1 MEFVMKLSAKTL
13 ALFLALGLILAPSLA
28 DAKAG
33 KGFSG
38 GSRGQRS
45 FSAPPPTQSAP
56 AAKPLERSANPEPA
70 RPAQQAAPQ
79 AQPGQAPMASPMSP
93 GRSFFSGLAGGL
105 IGAGIA
111 GMLFGNGFGGGM
123 GMGGMLGGLLQV
135 ALLGGLAYL
144 LFSFFKRRSQT
155 ASARP
160 AMAGGPQMPFE
171 MPESAPI
178 GGGGGL
184 GQGAVAQPHGISL
197 ALQAQDFDVF
207 EQTLQAVQSAWSRR
221 DLDGLGRVTTEEMHG
236 YFTEI
241 LAKLAEDGLENHID
255 SVKLDKGDLSE
266 AWSEGATD
274 YATVSLRFSA
284 LDYTFDKASGKIVEG
299 SDRERID
306 ATEYWTFRRENSGQR
321 ENSGDWKLS
330 AIQQV

>member
-1 MEFVMKLSAKTL
+1 MKLSAKTL
-13 ALFLALGLILAPSLA
+13 AFCLALGLILAPSLA
-28 DAKAG
+28 DARAG

-45 FSAPPPTQSAP
+45 YSAPPPTQSAP
-56 AAKPLERSANPEPA
+56 AAKPLERSTTPEQS
-70 RPAQQAAPQ
+70 RQAQQATPQ
-79 AQPGQAPMASPMSP
+79 AQPGPAPMASPMSP

-155 ASARP
+155 AQARP

-171 MPESAPI
+171 MAESAPV
-178 GGGGGL
+178 GGGGL
-184 GQGAVAQPHGISL
+184 GQGTVSPQHGISL
-197 ALQAQDFDVF
+197 SLLAQDFDAF
-207 EQTLQAVQSAWSRR
+207 EQTLHVVQSAWSRR
-221 DLDGLGRVTTEEMHG
+221 DLDGLRSSTTAEMHG
-236 YFTEI
+236 YFAE
-241 LAKLAEDGLENHID
+241 LLGKLADEGLENHID

-266 AWSEGATD
+266 AWNEGRTD
-274 YATVSLRFSA
+274 FATVSLRFSA

-306 ATEYWTFRRENSGQR
+306 VTEYWTFQR
-321 ENSGDWKLS
+321 ENSGDWKLA